1 MFKVRDQFGFVVAIC
16 NSFDNAV
23 KAANRFTSKDIYIGK
38 SASIFDVD
46 NVEIF
51 RTTVSAIED

>member
-1 MFKVRDQFGFVVAIC
+1 MFTLKDQFGYTQGVF
-16 NSFDNAV
+16 NNFDNAV
-23 KAANRFTSKDIYIGK
+23 KAANHFTSKNIYVGK

>member
-1 MFKVRDQFGFVVAIC
+1 MFTLKDQFGYTQGVF
-16 NSFDNAV
+16 NNFDNAV
-23 KAANRFTSKDIYIGK
+23 KAANYFTSKNIYVGK

>member
-1 MFKVRDQFGFVVAIC
+1 MFTVKDQFGYMVAVC
-16 NSFDNAV
+16 NNYDNAV
-23 KAANRFTSKDIYIGK
+23 KAANRFTSKDIYVGK
-38 SASIFDVD
+38 SASIFDVN